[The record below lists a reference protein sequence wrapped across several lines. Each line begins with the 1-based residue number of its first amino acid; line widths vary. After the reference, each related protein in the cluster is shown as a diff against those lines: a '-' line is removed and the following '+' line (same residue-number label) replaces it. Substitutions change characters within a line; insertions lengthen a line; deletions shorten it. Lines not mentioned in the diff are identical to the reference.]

1 MMKKKKKKRS
11 YQALERKRR
20 YISGKTII
28 GIDPSKD
35 YHQVQIIDTDG
46 IQIGDTFTFA
56 VNYDGY
62 HKTLWK
68 KLERVLPDYKAHDIV
83 FAIERSCNLW
93 QTIVFYLRTQAQDVV
108 LVSPLSTHQARPMIN
123 QDFSHTDPKDAL
135 AVASNA
141 RDGYFDFHR
150 DPDGPTKALHQM
162 GITYDK
168 LRKSLQQNKSRL
180 RSHMEQ
186 VFPEFLK
193 TIDMD
198 LHSARYLLGKYVLP
212 EEYLSMDIEQETP
225 ILMKI
230 SKYQHGQKTLAKL
243 QQAAQKSIGVK
254 RSEEQAMVDHITINS
269 WLAMIEVLEKQI
281 EVVTEKLIKLAKP
294 SPYFECL
301 ISIKG
306 ISDLTAALFLAETY
320 NIDGFTHYK
329 QIEKLAGL
337 NIRLKQ
343 SGRTKQWY
351 KRLSKIGNARLRWV
365 LYTMTNHT
373 SRHIPEVRIK
383 YLNRQLKRACCR
395 KNVVASIPKLLELI
409 MTLVK
414 EKRPYQMREDRLKTM
429 RILEDKYL
437 EKYKTKR
444 QKNPPKHAA

>member
-20 YISGKTII
+20 YISGKIII

-35 YHQVQIIDTDG
+35 YHQVQVIDTDG
-46 IQIGDTFTFA
+46 IQMGDTFTFA
-56 VNYDGY
+56 VNFDGY

-68 KLERVLPDYKAHDIV
+68 KLERVLPDDKDHDIV

-93 QTIVFYLRTQAQDVV
+93 QTIIFYLRTQGQDVV

-150 DPDGPTKALHQM
+150 DLDGPTQALHQM

-186 VFPEFLK
+186 VFPECLK
-193 TIDMD
+193 TLD
-198 LHSARYLLGKYVLP
+198 LDTNTARYLLSKYILP
-212 EEYLSMDIEQETP
+212 EEYLTMDIAQETP
-225 ILMKI
+225 EVEKV
-230 SKYQHGQKTLAKL
+230 SRYQHGRPILEQL
-243 QQAAQKSIGVK
+243 QQTAQKSIGLK
-254 RSEEQAMVDHITINS
+254 RSPEQTIVDHITINS
-269 WLAMIEVLEKQI
+269 WLAIIETLVKQI
-281 EVVTEKLIKLAKP
+281 EMVTDKLIKLAKP

-306 ISDLTAALFLAETY
+306 ISELTASLFLAETY
-320 NIDGFTHYK
+320 NISGFTHYK

-373 SRHIPEVRIK
+373 SRHIPEVRTK
-383 YLNRQLKRACCR
+383 YLRRQLKRACYR

-414 EKRPYQMREDRLKTM
+414 EKRPYQMREDRLNIM
-429 RILEDKYL
+429 RTLEDKYL